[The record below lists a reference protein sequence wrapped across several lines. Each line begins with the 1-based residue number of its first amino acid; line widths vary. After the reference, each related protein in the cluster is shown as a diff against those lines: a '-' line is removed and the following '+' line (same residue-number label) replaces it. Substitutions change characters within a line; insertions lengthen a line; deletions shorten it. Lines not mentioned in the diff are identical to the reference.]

1 VCLVAGRSQAAV
13 DLYNK
18 GQYEEAKRLIAVALS
33 ECPTSELWND
43 WGVVQLALGDREAA
57 EKGFRRALE
66 FDEANTVTAVNLGV
80 LLVALGRFAEA
91 APWLERAR
99 RELPEP
105 DCSLVAAILEECH
118 RQRDEQRVV
127 PHAVSDAPV
136 TRPPLSI
143 LVVHE
148 MLPQPD
154 RGGSDVRVV
163 QVLREARAQ
172 GHQVT
177 YVARNGTLREQ
188 YGPALQD
195 LGIALWTHDAE
206 RLSFLG
212 IDAPSAWRFEKLL
225 RHSRFDLAILFHWFW
240 NGTSVPEHYME
251 EIRRLSPTTRIVVV
265 SEDQHGLR
273 ELRMAQL
280 SGLWS
285 DYERTR
291 DYTDRELEVYRRA
304 DLVRVIAEEDRR
316 GLLSRAPELNIEVLP
331 MIADILP
338 LGPGFT
344 ERSDL
349 LFVGN
354 FDNLA
359 NRDGVE
365 WMLAE
370 VWPRVRR
377 QLPETVLTLA
387 GNNLPPDLGFGHD
400 GIHRVGHVPDL
411 EPLFAQHR
419 VFVSPVRFG
428 TGIKTK
434 NLAALTH
441 GLPLVT
447 SAGGAEGLNLVNGTH
462 ALIADTPEDFAEAI
476 VRAYTDECLWQKLS
490 REGQRLIADEF
501 GPKRLQEAVR
511 KLIQQARAVVPK
523 PYDPSYVWSY
533 LLVEKRH
540 PEVLTHKPARHRN
553 LLRLVGYVSMA
564 EELLAQGRPAQA
576 LEQLRH
582 IFSVVR
588 GQVSAS
594 ALFLHVLALMARCY
608 REIGDDRKAGE
619 YGRAVKAFAGASDPT
634 LPRPPARSHA
644 TRTKPSKMR
653 LELSVIIPT
662 HNRERTLAACLANL
676 AAQSLPADRWEAIV
690 VDDGS
695 VDGTAQVC
703 RSLPGFYRLEHLH
716 QQNAGAGAARRLA
729 VERARGDYL
738 LLVNDDTMAAPDL
751 LAEHLRVQYE
761 HRREKIA
768 VLGNFVYPSEARE
781 RALTYF
787 LSANPFLFPQV
798 SLDPGIHSKNAYF
811 IACNLSVRRD
821 AVLGVGSFDSR
832 FRVAEDTELGV
843 RLRAAGYHVLY
854 HPKALAV
861 HDHLEMTI
869 GDLVRRARVY
879 GRTQLLLFRKHPQL
893 LGEGTGPFGGLDET
907 AAQNMRSYLDE
918 RREQVSEAVRTLEKL
933 DTLNLSRF
941 FPTSAGERSAAD
953 DIMGMVAR
961 IVPEV
966 FWFFLA
972 QGFLE
977 ARESE
982 SRSCSEATGK
992 DVGQPGPESESK
1004 KLAGVTGE

>member
-1 VCLVAGRSQAAV
+1 VAERSQAAV
-13 DLYNK
+13 DLYNQR
-18 GQYEEAKRLIAVALS
+18 QYEEASRLIVTALS
-33 ECPTSELWND
+33 QCETSELWND

-66 FDEANTVTAVNLGV
+66 LDEAHTMAGVNLGV
-80 LLVALGRFAEA
+80 LLVALGRLAEA
-91 APWLERAR
+91 TPWLERGL
-99 RELPEP
+99 RELAEP
-105 DCSLVAAILEECH
+105 NRSQVAAILEECY
-118 RQRDEQRVV
+118 RQRDTQQAIEHAHPDEPV
-127 PHAVSDAPV
+127 PGS
-136 TRPPLSI
+136 PLSI

-154 RGGSDVRVV
+154 RSGSDVRVV
-163 QVLREARAQ
+163 QVVREARAQ

-177 YVARNGTLREQ
+177 YVARNATLREQ
-188 YGPALQD
+188 YGPALKD
-195 LGIALWTHDAE
+195 LGVAVWAHDAE
-206 RLSFLG
+206 RLRFLG
-212 IDAPSAWRFEKLL
+212 VDAPADWTFENLL
-225 RHSRFDLAILFHWFW
+225 RQNRFDVAILFHWFW
-240 NGTSVPEHYME
+240 SGTSIPEHYME
-251 EIRRLSPTTRIVVV
+251 EIRRLSPATRIVVI

-273 ELRMAQL
+273 ELRMAKL

-285 DYERTR
+285 DYERAQ
-291 DYTDRELEVYRRA
+291 DYADREMEVYRRA
-304 DLVRVIAEEDRR
+304 DLVRVISEEDRR

-331 MIADILP
+331 MVADVAP
-338 LGPGFT
+338 LGPGFA

-349 LFVGN
+349 LFLGN

-359 NRDGVE
+359 NRDGVQ

-370 VWPRVRR
+370 VWPKVRR
-377 QLPETVLTLA
+377 QLPEAVLTLA
-387 GNNLPPDLGFGHD
+387 GNNLTAVPGVGQDNTR
-400 GIHRVGHVPDL
+400 RVGHVPDL

-434 NLAALTH
+434 NLGALTH

-447 SAGGAEGLNLVNGTH
+447 STGGAEGLNLVDGTH
-462 ALIADTPEDFAEAI
+462 ALIADTPEGFAEAI
-476 VRAYTDECLWQKLS
+476 VRAYTDERVWQKLS
-490 REGQRLIADEF
+490 QEGQRLITDEF
-501 GPKRLQEAVR
+501 GSKRLQKAVR
-511 KLIQQARAVVPK
+511 NLIQQARAFPPK
-523 PYDPSYVWSY
+523 PYDPSHVWSY

-540 PEVLTHKPARHRN
+540 PEVLTHKPARRRN
-553 LLRLVGYVSMA
+553 LLRLVGYVSLA

-588 GQVSAS
+588 GKVAAN

-608 REIGDDRKAGE
+608 HEIGDGLKAKE
-619 YGRAVKAFAGASDPT
+619 YGQAAKEFAGASDPT
-634 LPRPPARSHA
+634 LPRPPAKSYA
-644 TRTKPSKMR
+644 ARTKRPKKR
-653 LELSVIIPT
+653 IELSVIIPT
-662 HNRERTLAACLANL
+662 HDRKNTLAACLANL

-695 VDGTAQVC
+695 VDGTAQLC
-703 RSLPGFYRLEHLH
+703 QSLPGFYHLEYLY

-738 LLVNDDTMAAPDL
+738 LLVNDDTMAAHDL

-761 HRREKIA
+761 HRREKMA
-768 VLGNFVYPSEARE
+768 VLGNFVYPLEAKE

-821 AVLGVGSFDSR
+821 AVLGVGSFDPR

-843 RLRAAGYHVLY
+843 RLRAAGYQVLY
-854 HPKALAV
+854 YPKALAV

-869 GDLVRRARVY
+869 GDLVRRAHLY
-879 GRTQLLLFRKHPQL
+879 GGTQLLLFRKHPHL
-893 LGEGTGPFGGLDET
+893 LGDGTGPFGSLDES
-907 AAQNMRSYLDE
+907 AVERIHAFVEQ
-918 RREQVSEAVRTLEKL
+918 RREQVQDAVRTLERL
-933 DTLNLSRF
+933 DTFDLTPFLS
-941 FPTSAGERSAAD
+941 TSTDGRGRAAD
-953 DIMGMVAR
+953 VMDVLAR
-961 IVPEV
+961 VVPEV
-966 FWFFLA
+966 FWFFLF

-977 ARESE
+977 AREYEKQSG
-982 SRSCSEATGK
+982 SSTPGK
-992 DVGQPGPESESK
+992 AMGQPWSESK
-1004 KLAGVTGE
+1004 KLAGVTGV